1 MKTSTKIYLILFA
14 ITSIA
19 STVLAPNVTKAVQI
33 STAGV
38 SFNFSV
44 LSYVALAL
52 IVLSNIFGTI
62 LYFRFLKTLSFNKV
76 IFFSTLPFTLI
87 YGTLL
92 FSLAYLSSL
101 DNPTA
106 NGVKTLLNISTTNQY
121 NTILWAVLLT
131 IIYIL
136 VLFIVYF
143 FVSKPVERME
153 KILLRLGDG
162 KIKERKFNLG
172 GGKQFAQ
179 MGHALLKI
187 NNTFSGAN
195 ENLTGS
201 KVPKILNKFIDEQKL
216 LRLQNGEKITHNAYL
231 VFCRLQEEK
240 DNNMRKEYDLLK
252 LYINEI
258 EPLVKKFSGIAIEN
272 ANFGSCSLFFRA
284 ENALD
289 FAHAVCRVVKIKSK
303 RTSIIKPFIVVDNE
317 DTSFFINEKS
327 RVMLDENNFESVREI
342 LRFSMANGC
351 RLTFTNKILDNLPSN
366 YLLKY
371 RYVGKIYSSKNLFES
386 LEVYSRKKR
395 EKLDKNKQDFEKA
408 VLFFNRGEKERAR
421 IIFENILRENP
432 NDKVSY
438 LYFNQCKN

>member
-19 STVLAPNVTKAVQI
+19 SIVIAPNVTKAVQI
-33 STAGV
+33 STEGV
-38 SFNFSV
+38 SFNFSI

-52 IVLSNIFGTI
+52 IVLSNVFGTI

-87 YGTLL
+87 YATLL

-101 DNPTA
+101 DNPIA
-106 NGVKTLLNISTTNQY
+106 NGVKSLLNITTTNQY

-131 IIYIL
+131 ITYIL

-162 KIKERKFNLG
+162 RIKERKFNLG

-201 KVPKILNKFIDEQKL
+201 KVPKVLNRFIDEQKL
-216 LRLQNGEKITHNAYL
+216 LRLQNGEKVSHSLYI

-240 DNNMRKEYDLLK
+240 DSSMRKEYDLLK

-258 EPLVKKFSGIAIEN
+258 EPLVKKFNGITVEN
-272 ANFGSCSLFFRA
+272 ALAGTCSLFFRA

-289 FAHAVCRVVKIKSK
+289 FAHAVCRVIKIKAKQMSL
-303 RTSIIKPFIVVDNE
+303 IKPFIVVDNDE
-317 DTSFFINEKS
+317 ALFSINEKA
-327 RVMLDENNFESVREI
+327 RAILDKRNFDVIKEVLNFAITNN
-342 LRFSMANGC
+342 C
-351 RLTFTNKILDNLPSN
+351 RLVFTNKILDNLPSN

-371 RYVGKIYSSKNLFES
+371 RYVGKINFIKNLF
-386 LEVYSRKKR
+386 
-395 EKLDKNKQDFEKA
+395 
-408 VLFFNRGEKERAR
+408 
-421 IIFENILRENP
+421 
-432 NDKVSY
+432 
-438 LYFNQCKN
+438 